1 MREAVTVPRLR
12 VFMRSLAAEAREP
25 GRIYLAG
32 GASAV
37 LQGWR
42 EGTVDVDLKIVP
54 ESDRILRAIPELKE
68 KLHINV
74 ELASPT
80 DFVPPLAGWEQRSP
94 FIAQEG
100 LLAFHH
106 FDFYTQAL
114 AKLERSHR
122 KDLDDVES
130 MIRQRLVDPKRLA
143 ELFKEVEESLYRYPA
158 IDPSTLRAAVA
169 RLASR

>member
-1 MREAVTVPRLR
+1 MREAVTAPRLR
-12 VFMRSLAAEAREP
+12 AFMRALAGEAREP
-25 GRIYLAG
+25 GRIYLTG

-54 ESDRILRAIPELKE
+54 ENDRILRAIPDLKE
-68 KLHINV
+68 RLHINV
-74 ELASPT
+74 ELASPA
-80 DFVPPLAGWEQRSP
+80 DFVPPLPGWEERSL

-100 LLAFHH
+100 PLAFHH

-114 AKLERSHR
+114 AKIERSHR

-143 ELFKEVEESLYRYPA
+143 ELFKEVEDSLYRYPA
-158 IDPSTLRAAVA
+158 IDPNALRASVSL
-169 RLASR
+169 LASR